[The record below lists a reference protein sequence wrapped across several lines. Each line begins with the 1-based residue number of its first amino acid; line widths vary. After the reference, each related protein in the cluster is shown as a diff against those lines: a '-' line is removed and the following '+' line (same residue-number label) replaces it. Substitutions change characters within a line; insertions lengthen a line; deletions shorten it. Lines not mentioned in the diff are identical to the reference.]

1 MQNSYK
7 LKQQR
12 IACSNLSPSI
22 GGDKDMIERIY
33 REGYLNIS
41 DLETLTV
48 VLAREL
54 WKRILR

>member
-1 MQNSYK
+1 MV
-7 LKQQR
+7 
-12 IACSNLSPSI
+12 AAI

>member
-1 MQNSYK
+1 
-7 LKQQR
+7 
-12 IACSNLSPSI
+12 
-22 GGDKDMIERIY
+22 MIERIY